1 MAEGGSSAEGGV
13 AGTSVLASVA
23 ENSEVSVSE
32 RKGAFMNLPPIYKLY
47 PLTVVSPL
55 HSQANDPVDAMEENS
70 PMDVEH
76 KGSSSAESGVA
87 GTRLPEPMGTTDQN
101 SPVSVMERT

>member
-1 MAEGGSSAEGGV
+1 MECSLLHSQAENSPMDVEPKVGSSAEGGV

-55 HSQANDPVDAMEENS
+55 HSQANDPVDAM
-70 PMDVEH
+70 DVEP
-76 KGSSSAESGVA
+76 KGDSAS
-87 GTRLPEPMGTTDQN
+87 Q
-101 SPVSVMERT
+101 VSVFGKRTERDL